1 MSRRFLG
8 TVYIIYI
15 REIDIPKFGA
25 MVYAYREKCVE
36 RNRKLREGW
45 RRDEREAYPAGLI
58 LEVASLVSDTVL
70 VVTAVEKLDLS
81 HNVRPLLGGP
91 RRKRGGGEG
100 GRSKET

>member
-1 MSRRFLG
+1 
-8 TVYIIYI
+8 
-15 REIDIPKFGA
+15 

-91 RRKRGGGEG
+91 RRKRGGGGEG